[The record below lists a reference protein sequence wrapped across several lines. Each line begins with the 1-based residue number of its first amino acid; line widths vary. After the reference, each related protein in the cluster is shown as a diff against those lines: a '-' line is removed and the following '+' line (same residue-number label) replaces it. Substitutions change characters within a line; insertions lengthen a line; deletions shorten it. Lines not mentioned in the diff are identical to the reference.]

1 MHWIYDDRETG
12 KDGIPQKLEE
22 RTLGIGMHACFLFS
36 CRITLFSRQLLIKL
50 FSNAVGSP
58 FGDPCGKTCL
68 EERDNQ
74 WLGVTLSR
82 QPGENGSIV
91 VGCWDSSLITS

>member
-1 MHWIYDDRETG
+1 MIN
-12 KDGIPQKLEE
+12 
-22 RTLGIGMHACFLFS
+22 
-36 CRITLFSRQLLIKL
+36 L

-58 FGDPCGKTCL
+58 SGEPCGKTCL

-82 QPGENGSIV
+82 QPGENGSVV
-91 VGCWDSSLITS
+91 VGYWNRSTDNIMKSGILGVTYIMYCTFMFYSDLWT